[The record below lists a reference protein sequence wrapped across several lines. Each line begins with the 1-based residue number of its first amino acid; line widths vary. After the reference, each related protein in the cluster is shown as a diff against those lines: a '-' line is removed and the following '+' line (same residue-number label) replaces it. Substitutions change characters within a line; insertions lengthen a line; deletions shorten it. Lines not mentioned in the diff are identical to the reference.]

1 MARKK
6 GRFGRPKMR
15 TESHVIAEL
24 SVNFLERRVLK
35 RSHQYVRM
43 PAPEYG
49 IDGWMCHFSAE
60 GFPEDGHVFFQL
72 KATSKLRF
80 VGNEQQY
87 VTAKIESTHLRD
99 WWERKHHPVILVLY
113 DAVGDRAFWLDVQ
126 AYCDEVNRTEPRR
139 LTIDQET
146 VTIRIPFKNKL
157 TLRAVDY
164 FRSLSLSRMH

>member
-1 MARKK
+1 MVRKK
-6 GRFGRPKMR
+6 GRYGRPKLR

-35 RSHQYVRM
+35 RRHQYVRM

-49 IDGWMCHFSAE
+49 IDGWMWHFSAE
-60 GFPEDGHVFFQL
+60 GYPEDGHVYFQL

-80 VGNEQQY
+80 VDEKRC

-99 WWERKHHPVILVLY
+99 WWHRKHHPVILVLY

-126 AYCDEVNRTEPRR
+126 AYCDEVNITKPHR
-139 LTIDQET
+139 LTLDQET
-146 VTIRIPFKNKL
+146 VTIRIPVKNKL

-164 FRSLSLSRMH
+164 FRSLSLSRMN